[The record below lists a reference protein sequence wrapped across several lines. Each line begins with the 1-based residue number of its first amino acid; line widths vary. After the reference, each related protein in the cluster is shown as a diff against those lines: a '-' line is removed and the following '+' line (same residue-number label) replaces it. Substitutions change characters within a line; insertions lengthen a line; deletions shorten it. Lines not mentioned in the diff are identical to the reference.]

1 MVITQLRVCTRSWQ
15 DCVGHSAQGAFEK
28 RPLKKGIVIN
38 VLGACAGCADL
49 QWITDQPENRM
60 VQEQMQA
67 AWVTDAKD
75 THRESPAK

>member
-1 MVITQLRVCTRSWQ
+1 MLGTVPRVHLKKGQ
-15 DCVGHSAQGAFEK
+15 H
-28 RPLKKGIVIN
+28 KKGIVIN
-38 VLGACAGCADL
+38 VLGACAGCVDL
-49 QWITDQPENRM
+49 QWITDQPENCM